1 MQQSVRLPVIASGGV
16 TTADDVARLAA
27 AGLAGCIIGR
37 ALYEGKLTLA
47 EALHAAAP
55 GAYRV
60 KGNSR
65 PWPSTRSTDIR
76 NIALCGHGSSGK
88 TTLVDKMLNLTGA
101 VTRPASVDDGTSVCD
116 FDEDEKAHKYS
127 IESAVT
133 HFEHAGK
140 RFNVIDTPGYPDFI
154 GQAIGAFQAVE
165 TAAIV
170 DQRPLGHRG
179 EHAPRVS
186 RGGQGGLRA
195 DHRHQQD
202 GFREY
207 RLSRACSTRSKRCSA
222 RPAFRSTCRSARGTI
237 SRASPARSTFPAAR
251 PARSS
256 IRPRSIER
264 SIESIVEVDEEV
276 MSRYFEGTLPTDE
289 ELPRLIDEAIAQGT
303 LIPIV
308 CVAGKTGVGLE
319 GAARC
324 LGPLRPAAGRSRAEG
339 DRRGGQGSADQGRS
353 GRRRSCAQVFKTR
366 IDPFVQKLS
375 YIRVFSGTLK
385 KDDSVHVSGGRKNIK
400 IGPLLE
406 VQGSEIAPD
415 RRGRPGEIVAL
426 AKIEDL
432 HTGTTLG
439 DFTMP
444 PPKFPTPMV
453 GLAVTPK
460 SRGDEAKLSGALHK
474 MVEEDPTFRI
484 DRDPQTKELVMT
496 GMSELHLMV
505 VREQL
510 KKRDKVEI
518 DTKEPK
524 IPYRETIQNKA
535 EGSYRHK
542 KQTGGR
548 GQFGEVHIRMFPF
561 PSGTDPEK
569 FCTKD
574 RFPSMRTFHFDPKYN
589 FLWVDSIVG
598 GTIPNNFLPAVEK
611 GFKERLERG
620 VIAGYQ
626 VQDVGVEVHF
636 GKYHDVD
643 SSEAAF
649 KTAGSMA
656 FRNVFQEARPS
667 LLEPIVNLHI
677 TVPDEKLGDIT
688 SDLSGRRG
696 RVAGHG
702 IGRRRPAN
710 RHRRRSRWPK

>member
-1 MQQSVRLPVIASGGV
+1 MPKYKVQ
-16 TTADDVARLAA
+16 
-27 AGLAGCIIGR
+27 
-37 ALYEGKLTLA
+37 
-47 EALHAAAP
+47 
-55 GAYRV
+55 
-60 KGNSR
+60 
-65 PWPSTRSTDIR
+65 DIR

-88 TTLVDKMLNLTGA
+88 TTLVDKMLNVTGT

-116 FDEDEKAHKYS
+116 FDDVEKAHKYS
-127 IESAVT
+127 IESAIT

-154 GQAIGAFQAVE
+154 GQAISAFPAVE
-165 TAAIV
+165 TAVIV
-170 DQRPLGHRG
+170 INAHSGIEVNTRRVFQESGKAGSGRIIVINKMDSENIDFPGLLESIQSLFGKACIPLNVPIGSG
-179 EHAPRVS
+179 ADFKGVASTLKLAGPAP
-186 RGGQGGLRA
+186 GALI
-195 DHRHQQD
+195 D
-202 GFREY
+202 
-207 RLSRACSTRSKRCSA
+207 
-222 RPAFRSTCRSARGTI
+222 PAEINQSL
-237 SRASPARSTFPAAR
+237 
-251 PARSS
+251 
-256 IRPRSIER
+256 
-264 SIESIVEVDEEV
+264 IESIVEVDEEV

-289 ELPRLIDEAIAQGT
+289 ELPRLIDEALVHGS
-303 LIPIV
+303 LIPVV
-308 CVAGKTGVGLE
+308 CVAGKTGVGLKE
-319 GAARC
+319 LLDVLALCALPPDKIERKAKDESGKEVAIKPDAAP
-324 LGPLRPAAGRSRAEG
+324 PL
-339 DRRGGQGSADQGRS
+339 
-353 GRRRSCAQVFKTR
+353 CAQVFKTR
-366 IDPFVQKLS
+366 MDPFVQKIS

-406 VQGSEIAPD
+406 VQGSETHPIDSA
-415 RRGRPGEIVAL
+415 GPGDVIAL
-426 AKIEDL
+426 AKTEDL

-439 DFTMP
+439 DLTMSQ
-444 PPKFPTPMV
+444 PKFPTPMV
-453 GLAVTPK
+453 GLAATPK

-474 MVEEDPTFRI
+474 VVEEDPTFKI

-496 GMSELHLMV
+496 GMSELHLTV
-505 VREQL
+505 IRERL
-510 KKRDKVEI
+510 RKRDKVEI

-574 RFPSMRTFHFDPKYN
+574 RFPSMRQFHYDPKYN

-620 VIAGYQ
+620 VIAGHQ
-626 VQDVGVEVHF
+626 IQDVGVEVHF

-656 FRNVFQEARPS
+656 FRNVFQEAKPS

-677 TVPDEKLGDIT
+677 TVPSNKLGDIN
-688 SDLSGRRG
+688 SDLSSRRARPLG
-696 RVAGHG
+696 LESAGG
-702 IGRRRPAN
+702 DLQTVTAQAPLAEVTTYA
-710 RHRRRSRWPK
+710 RSLSSMTGGQGSYTMEFSHYDIVPGNVQREIVEKAVLHPEEEE

>member
-1 MQQSVRLPVIASGGV
+1 MPKYKV
-16 TTADDVARLAA
+16 
-27 AGLAGCIIGR
+27 
-37 ALYEGKLTLA
+37 E
-47 EALHAAAP
+47 
-55 GAYRV
+55 
-60 KGNSR
+60 
-65 PWPSTRSTDIR
+65 DIH

-88 TTLVDKMLNLTGA
+88 TTLIDKMLNLTGA

-116 FDEDEKAHKYS
+116 FDEVEKAHKYS

-133 HFEHAGK
+133 HFEYAGK
-140 RFNVIDTPGYPDFI
+140 RFNMIDTPGYPDFI
-154 GQAIGAFQAVE
+154 GQAIGVFPAVE

-170 DQRPLGHRG
+170 INAHSGIEVNTRRVFHEAGKAGCGRIIVINKMDSENIDFPGLLESIQSLFGKACIPLNVPIGSGHDFKG
-179 EHAPRVS
+179 VVS
-186 RGGQGGLRA
+186 TLKVSG
-195 DHRHQQD
+195 
-202 GFREY
+202 
-207 RLSRACSTRSKRCSA
+207 STPGA
-222 RPAFRSTCRSARGTI
+222 LIDPAEINQAL
-237 SRASPARSTFPAAR
+237 
-251 PARSS
+251 
-256 IRPRSIER
+256 
-264 SIESIVEVDEEV
+264 IESIVEVDEEV
-276 MSRYFEGTLPTDE
+276 MSRYFEGTLPTEE
-289 ELPRLIDEAIAQGT
+289 ELPRLFDEAIAHGS
-303 LIPIV
+303 LIPVV
-308 CVAGKTGVGLE
+308 CVAGKTGVGLKE
-319 GAARC
+319 LLDAFALCGLPPNELARTAIDEAGKEVPIKPDPT
-324 LGPLRPAAGRSRAEG
+324 GPLV
-339 DRRGGQGSADQGRS
+339 
-353 GRRRSCAQVFKTR
+353 AQVFKTR

-375 YIRVFSGTLK
+375 YIRVFGGTLK

-406 VQGSEIAPD
+406 VQGSETHPIDSA
-415 RRGRPGEIVAL
+415 GPGDIVAL
-426 AKIEDL
+426 AKTEDL
-432 HTGTTLG
+432 HTGTMLGTL
-439 DFTMP
+439 TMP
-444 PPKFPTPMV
+444 LPKYPTPMV
-453 GLAVTPK
+453 GLAATPK

-474 MVEEDPTFRI
+474 IVEEDPTFKI

-505 VREQL
+505 IRERL

-548 GQFGEVHIRMFPF
+548 GQFGEVHIRMFPV
-561 PSGTDPEK
+561 PSGADPEK
-569 FCTKD
+569 FCTKE
-574 RFPSMRTFHFDPKYN
+574 RFPSMRQYHYDPKYN

-626 VQDVGVEVHF
+626 IQNVGVEVHF

-656 FRNVFQEARPS
+656 FRNVFQEAKPS

-677 TVPDEKLGDIT
+677 TVPNEKLGDIT

-696 RVAGHG
+696 RVAGMESAG
-702 IGRRRPAN
+702 GDLQTVTAVVPLAEVTTYA
-710 RHRRRSRWPK
+710 RSLSSMTGGQGSYTMDFSHYEVVPGNVQKEIIDKAVLHPEEEE